1 MQKQFKAHFLI
12 CILMLQMIPVAIA
25 QALDVPP
32 LRSRVNDGAAMI
44 SPGMEVVLEA
54 KLADLEKNEST
65 QIVILTVP
73 SLEGEPVE
81 DFSIKVAEAW
91 KIGQK
96 GVDNGVLFL
105 VSRDDRKVRI
115 EVGYGLEGRL
125 TDLLAGRIVQN
136 EVTPAFRDGK
146 FDAGFQRGVESIML
160 AVRGEYK
167 AAPAKEKGGTPSLGL
182 ILLIILFIYFF
193 IQITRGSGGGG
204 PMIFGGGPGGG
215 YYGGGSFGGG
225 SFGGGGGGFSGGGG
239 GFGGGG
245 ASGNW

>member
-1 MQKQFKAHFLI
+1 MQKQFRALFFFCCL
-12 CILMLQMIPVAIA
+12 LAQFMPFSAVA
-25 QALDVPP
+25 ALDVPS
-32 LRSRVNDGAAMI
+32 LVSRVNDAAGMI
-44 SPGMEVVLEA
+44 SPQAEAALEA

-65 QIVILTVP
+65 QVVILTVP
-73 SLEGEPVE
+73 SLEGEPIE

-105 VSRDDRKVRI
+105 VSRDDHKVRI

-136 EVTPAFRDGK
+136 EVTPAFKAGQ
-146 FDAGFQRGVESIML
+146 FDAGFQRGVDAILL

-167 AAPAKEKGGTPSLGL
+167 AAPAKENGSSPSVAL
-182 ILLIILFIYFF
+182 ILLIILFIYFLS
-193 IQITRGSGGGG
+193 QISRGSRGGG
-204 PMIFGGGPGGG
+204 PMIFGGGQGGG
-215 YYGGGSFGGG
+215 FYGGGGGFGD
-225 SFGGGGGGFSGGGG
+225 GGGGGFSGGGG

-245 ASGNW
+245 ASVDW